1 VKTRISKNEAAVSQ
15 LDWAIRLFLDFEAF
29 VPAITLAGAAEDLLG
44 GPLEGDAIFPILRGR
59 LADEFSMS
67 PATVSQDHLNNV
79 RNWLKHW
86 DKEPKTAE
94 FELRTEALQLLVR
107 ATSNFLENALL
118 PSEEIDRFIEWVK
131 IQRIG

>member
-1 VKTRISKNEAAVSQ
+1 VKSRISKSEAAISQ

-44 GPLEGDAIFPILRGR
+44 GPLGGNSMFSILRGR
-59 LADEFSMS
+59 LADEFSLS
-67 PATVSQDHLNNV
+67 PATVSQEHLNNV
-79 RNWLKHW
+79 RNWVKHW

-107 ATSNFLENALL
+107 ATSNFLEHDLL
-118 PSEEIDRFIEWVK
+118 PSEQIARFVEWVK
-131 IQRIG
+131 TQTHA